1 MTLPPR
7 PAAGRVFEAH
17 RRVRLSDTDA
27 DGRLRL
33 DAVAR
38 YLQDVAADDVAD
50 AGWAADEHVWVVRRT
65 LLDVARP
72 FLGDEEVELATW
84 CSGIG
89 AAAAARR
96 TSLAGDRGG
105 AIEAESVWIHLDR
118 ALRPARFG
126 ERFLSV
132 YAPTAE
138 GRGVSTRFSLAAP
151 PADSTRAPWPLRATD
166 VDLLGHVN
174 NAAYWAAV
182 EEVAAGSLGEPLR
195 AELEYRQPIDLG
207 ETVEVVSAPGGRA
220 VWLVV
225 DGAVRAAAALVQR
238 GSIQTARASPSSSPP
253 SAE

>member
-1 MTLPPR
+1 VTLPPR
-7 PAAGRVFEAH
+7 PVAGRVFEAQ

-27 DGRLRL
+27 AGRLRL

-65 LLDVARP
+65 LLDVPRP
-72 FLGDEEVELATW
+72 FLGDEEVDLATW
-84 CSGIG
+84 CSGVG

-96 TSLAGDRGG
+96 TSLVGDRGG

-118 ALRPARFG
+118 ELRPARLG
-126 ERFLSV
+126 QRFRSV
-132 YAPTAE
+132 YAPAAE

-182 EEVAAGSLGEPLR
+182 EEVAVGRLREPLR

-207 ETVEVVSAPGGRA
+207 ETVEIVSARCGGE

-225 DGAVRAAAALVQR
+225 DSTVRAAAAVGQR
-238 GSIQTARASPSSSPP
+238 GSIQTARARPTSSPL

>member
-1 MTLPPR
+1 VSPPPR
-7 PAAGRVFEAH
+7 PAVGRVFEAR

-27 DGRLRL
+27 DGRVRL

-38 YLQDVAADDVAD
+38 YLQDVASDDVAD

-72 FLGDEEVELATW
+72 FVGDEEVELATW
-84 CSGIG
+84 CSGVG

-118 ALRPARFG
+118 ELGPARFG

-132 YAPTAE
+132 YAPAAE
-138 GRGVSTRFSLAAP
+138 GRGVSTRFSLGDP
-151 PADSTRAPWPLRATD
+151 PAESVRAPWPLRATD

-182 EEVAAGSLGEPLR
+182 EQVAGARLR
-195 AELEYRQPIDLG
+195 EALQADLEYRQPIDLG
-207 ETVEVVSAPGGRA
+207 ETVDLVSERGGGA
-220 VWLVV
+220 LWLVV
-225 DGAVRAAAALVQR
+225 DGAARAAAAVGQR
-238 GSIQTARASPSSSPP
+238 GSIHTARATPTSSSP
-253 SAE
+253 E